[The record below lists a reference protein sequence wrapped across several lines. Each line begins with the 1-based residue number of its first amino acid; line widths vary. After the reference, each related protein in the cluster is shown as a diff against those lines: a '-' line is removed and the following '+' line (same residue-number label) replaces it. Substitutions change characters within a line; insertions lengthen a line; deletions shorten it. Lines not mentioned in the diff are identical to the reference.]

1 MHSFQR
7 VWCWSYKDELRHGE
21 GHTQAHYCRHV
32 PGRTA
37 QQSDKAAKGQWCSE
51 TLTWVN
57 GGLTMHASH
66 IGKGF
71 SDWYCVLKRNWIAI
85 VCSYFPVARVRN
97 SSVHCLLEREV
108 PFLLGASLPF
118 LLTPSWFKF
127 LLNTRKKWQKMV
139 MNLIPKMGWACM
151 VSEFATG

>member
-7 VWCWSYKDELRHGE
+7 VRCWSYKDELRHGASPPEAQSLAGE

-66 IGKGF
+66 IGKV
-71 SDWYCVLKRNWIAI
+71 SRTDI
-85 VCSYFPVARVRN
+85 VS
-97 SSVHCLLEREV
+97 
-108 PFLLGASLPF
+108 
-118 LLTPSWFKF
+118 
-127 LLNTRKKWQKMV
+127 
-139 MNLIPKMGWACM
+139 
-151 VSEFATG
+151 